1 MDVYEVDWVMQML
14 YMAYPFYAHNR
25 LGELLNVLG
34 DDFDLDPINFAEMGD
49 IAVSE
54 VFHDTKCY
62 FHDYYGRPK
71 ENWRRKEFEE
81 RSVLVMR
88 DPVLTEY
95 DRMCREYERRMN
107 ITSVQNPYATAL
119 EEVVHRAMQLQGY
132 AYDYCWYEGTQDKKG
147 PRLVLMLLPEFE
159 SQYEL
164 PQELFRILDFCE
176 ERGQQLRQELER
188 IGEHLHGFPAK
199 EIPEEV
205 QAA

>member
-95 DRMCREYERRMN
+95 DRCLLY
-107 ITSVQNPYATAL
+107 TSRCV
-119 EEVVHRAMQLQGY
+119 
-132 AYDYCWYEGTQDKKG
+132 
-147 PRLVLMLLPEFE
+147 
-159 SQYEL
+159 
-164 PQELFRILDFCE
+164 
-176 ERGQQLRQELER
+176 
-188 IGEHLHGFPAK
+188 
-199 EIPEEV
+199 
-205 QAA
+205 

>member
-1 MDVYEVDWVMQML
+1 MDVYEADWVMQML
-14 YMAYPFYAHNR
+14 YMSHPFYAHNR

-34 DDFDLDPINFAEMGD
+34 DDFDLDPSNFAEMG
-49 IAVSE
+49 
-54 VFHDTKCY
+54 
-62 FHDYYGRPK
+62 DYYGRPK

-95 DRMCREYERRMN
+95 DRMCREYERRIN

-132 AYDYCWYEGTQDKKG
+132 AYDYCWYDGTQDKKG

-188 IGEHLHGFPAK
+188 IGEHVHGFHAK